1 MFEFFLCTS
10 VYIKKALECL
20 WQISTTKNIG
30 NHLKSD
36 NIQQVSESSCSNKWS
51 FIRYVL
57 LIDKLKH
64 IVKSIIFT

>member
-30 NHLKSD
+30 DHLKSD
-36 NIQQVSESSCSNKWS
+36 NIQQESPCSNKWS

-57 LIDKLKH
+57 LIDKLKP